1 MASTLQ
7 SPGVQILEKDA
18 SVVVTGLST
27 SVGGTVGV
35 FQWGPVMVPML
46 INNEVDLVTVF
57 GKPTDSTFGSFFSA
71 ANFLA
76 YTSAMWVTRA
86 ATTGSLNGTA
96 AGTGLSI
103 NNIDVWE
110 SSYSAGQ
117 GAVGVVAARYPGTMG
132 NGIIVSIADSATF
145 STWAYKDQFKGA
157 PSTSD
162 YAAAKGGSQDEIHV
176 IVIDGTGKFTG
187 TPGST
192 LEKFEYVSKG
202 SDAIS
207 YQGLTNYYVNVL
219 RNQSSYVHWMDHPVG
234 GTNWGNSVISTAFAT
249 LVDTVTAGYDFTYLT
264 AGGIDNNAPTAGEL
278 QLGWDIFK
286 AVETYDI
293 SLFVTGNANTTL
305 GTYVKDNIAEVRKDA
320 VVFVSAVTAAGGP
333 IFSASATAVADA
345 TTFKTSF
352 GDSSYCVI
360 DSGYKYMY
368 DKYNDKYRWMA
379 LNPDIAGL
387 CAKVDATQDT
397 WFSPAGLTK
406 GQIRGVIKL
415 AWNPN
420 QAQRDALYKI
430 SINPV
435 VSFVNQGTLLYGD
448 KTATLKPS
456 AFDRINV
463 RRLFLA
469 LEKSIARSAKYS
481 LFEQND
487 AITRQQ
493 FIASVEPFLRDVQGR
508 RGIEA
513 FQVVCDVTNN
523 PPQVVSANE
532 FRGDIKIQPVYSINF
547 ITLTFTAANSAVNFT
562 TF

>member
-7 SPGVQILEKDA
+7 SPGVQILEQDA

-35 FQWGPVMVPML
+35 YQWGPVMVPML
-46 INNEVDLVTVF
+46 ISNEVDLVTTF
-57 GKPTDSTFGSFFSA
+57 GKPNDSTFGSFFSA

-86 ATTGSLNGTA
+86 DTTGSLNSTA
-96 AGTGLSI
+96 VGTGLSI

-110 SSYSAGQ
+110 SSYSTGQ
-117 GAVGVVAARYPGTMG
+117 AAVGVFAARYPGTMG
-132 NGIIVSIADSATF
+132 NGILVSIADSATF
-145 STWAYKDQFKGA
+145 ATWAYKDQFRGA
-157 PSTSD
+157 PGTSD
-162 YAAAKGGSQDEIHV
+162 YATSKGALQDEMHV
-176 IVIDGTGKFTG
+176 IVIDAAGKFTG

-234 GTNWGNSVISTAFAT
+234 GTNWGNSVIATTFTT
-249 LVDTVTAGYDFTYLT
+249 LVDTITVGYDFSYLM
-264 AGGIDNNAPTAGEL
+264 AGGIDNNAPTNGEL
-278 QLGWDIFK
+278 QLGWDIYK
-286 AVETYDI
+286 ATETYDI
-293 SLFVTGNANTTL
+293 SLFVTGNANTTVAK
-305 GTYVKDNIAEVRKDA
+305 YVIDNIAEVRKDS

-333 IFSASATAVADA
+333 IFSSSATAIADA
-345 TTFKTSF
+345 TTFKTAMGNST
-352 GDSSYCVI
+352 YAVI

-368 DKYNDKYRWMA
+368 DKYSDKYRWIA
-379 LNPDIAGL
+379 LNPDVAGL
-387 CAKVDATQDT
+387 CAKVDANQDT

-406 GQIRGVIKL
+406 GQIRGAIKL

-420 QAQRDALYKI
+420 QSQRDALYKI

-435 VSFVNQGTLLYGD
+435 VSFVGQGTLLYGD

-463 RRLFLA
+463 RRLFIS
-469 LEKSIARSAKYS
+469 LEKSIARSAKFQ

-487 AITRQQ
+487 SITRQQ

-513 FQVVCDVTNN
+513 FMVVCDETNN

-532 FRGDIKIQPVYSINF
+532 FRGDIKIVPIYSVNF
-547 ITLTFTAANSAVNFT
+547 VTLTFTAANSAVNFT